1 MPFDGLM
8 TRAVT
13 AELQNRIVMGKVDK
27 IAQPEQ
33 DVVVFTIHTKTGNV
47 RLLMSAAAS
56 HARVHLIENNPV
68 NPVEPYS
75 FCMLLRKYLTAS
87 RIVGVEQHSSERIM
101 ELSFESMNE
110 LGFNV
115 SRKLIIEIM
124 GKHSN
129 IVLVDL
135 ESGKIIDSVKRVGFD
150 VNRARQV
157 LPGLKYVYPPLQEKI
172 PFDEILTDQDGLE
185 KLESAHDGKEIL
197 DLVSGIAPVYAD
209 QLASEDN
216 RAEFMRETIKM
227 AETGSGA
234 PMAWFDE
241 QGSPRDYYFT
251 PLDALD
257 TSFRRVEYGTLSE
270 CLEEYFSKKV
280 TANQTLQ
287 KANDAMRRVNEL
299 LSKKYLKKKRLSED
313 LIEAE
318 NSDRYRLY
326 GELLTANLGRFTQ
339 GMASVDVLNYYNG
352 QTVTIPLD
360 VKLSPSKNA
369 QAMYKR
375 YQKAKTAVKEK
386 QVQLEEND
394 AEIAYLESTAAFLQQ
409 AGTVEEVENIK
420 RELMDT
426 GYMRPPRKAALRKKA
441 AEPKPL
447 EFVLESGLK
456 VLVGRNNRENDRLTF
471 KMSDKGDIWL
481 HTKDIPGSHVLIK
494 CGPAGCT
501 DDDIRE
507 AAGIA
512 AYHSKAQ
519 SSENV
524 PVDYVPIR
532 YVKKPQGAKPGM
544 VIFTNNRTI
553 YADPKEGRSSK

>member
-209 QLASEDN
+209 QLASKDN

-339 GMASVDVLNYYNG
+339 GMSKVDVLNYYTG
-352 QTVTIPLD
+352 ETVTIPLD

-494 CGPAGCT
+494 CGAAGCM
-501 DDDIRE
+501 DEDIRE

-553 YADPKEGRSSK
+553 YADPREGRSSK

>member
-8 TRAVT
+8 TRAVVT
-13 AELQNRIVMGKVDK
+13 ELQNRIVLGKVDK

-33 DVVVFTIHTKTGNV
+33 DVIVFTIHTKTGNV
-47 RLLMSAAAS
+47 RLLMSCAAS
-56 HARVHLIENNPV
+56 HARAHLIENNPV

-87 RIVGVEQHSSERIM
+87 RIVSVEQHSSERIM
-101 ELSFESMNE
+101 EISFESMNE

-129 IVLVDL
+129 IVLTDI
-135 ESGKIIDSVKRVGFD
+135 ESGKIIDAVKRVGFD

-172 PFDEILTDQDGLE
+172 PFGEVTGNSEGLE
-185 KLESAHDGKEIL
+185 RLADARDGRELL
-197 DLVSGIAPVYAD
+197 DLISGIAPVYAD
-209 QLASEDN
+209 ELSQAEN
-216 RAEFMRETIKM
+216 RAEFLRETIER
-227 AETGSGA
+227 ARSGKVT

-241 QGSPRDYYFT
+241 AGNPKDYYFA
-251 PLDALD
+251 PLSAMDE
-257 TSFRRVEYGTLSE
+257 SFERREYPTLSA
-270 CLEEYFSKKV
+270 CLEDYFSRKV

-318 NSDRYRLY
+318 NSDKYRLY

-339 GMASVDVLNYYNG
+339 GMTKVEVLNYYTGEN
-352 QTVTIPLD
+352 VTIPLD

-375 YQKAKTAVKEK
+375 CQKAKTAVKEK
-386 QVQLEEND
+386 QVQLEENE
-394 AEIAYLESTAAFLQQ
+394 AEIAYLESTAAFLEQ
-409 AGTVEEVENIK
+409 ASTVEEVENIK
-420 RELMDT
+420 RELTDT

-441 AEPKPL
+441 SEPRPL

-456 VLVGRNNRENDRLTF
+456 VLVGRNNRENDKLTF

-494 CGPAGCT
+494 CGQGGCT
-501 DDDIRE
+501 DQDIRE

-512 AYHSKAQ
+512 AFHSKAQ

-544 VIFTNNRTI
+544 VIFTNNRTL
-553 YADPKEGRSSK
+553 YADPVEGRPSK

>member
-13 AELQNRIVMGKVDK
+13 TELQNRIVMGKVDK

-33 DVVVFTIHTKTGNV
+33 DVLVFTIHTKNGNV

-56 HARVHLIENNPV
+56 HARVHLIGNNPV
-68 NPVEPYS
+68 NPPEPYN

-87 RIVGVEQHSSERIM
+87 RIVSVEQHSSERII
-101 ELSFESMNE
+101 EISFESMNE
-110 LGFNV
+110 LGFTV
-115 SRKLIIEIM
+115 SRKLVIEIM

-135 ESGKIIDSVKRVGFD
+135 ESGKIVDAVKRVGFD
-150 VNRARQV
+150 VNRARQI

-172 PFDEILTDQDGLE
+172 PFGEILNDPAGMERLYSAPDGRAL
-185 KLESAHDGKEIL
+185 L
-197 DLVSGIAPVYAD
+197 DLISGIAPVYAEE
-209 QLASEDN
+209 LASAVD
-216 RAEFMRETIKM
+216 RGEFLRETISR
-227 AETGSGA
+227 AESGEA
-234 PMAWFDE
+234 MPLAWFDE
-241 QGSPRDYYFT
+241 TGNPKDYYFT
-251 PLDALD
+251 PLATMDHN
-257 TSFRRVEYGTLSE
+257 FERREYGTLSQ
-270 CLEEYFSKKV
+270 CLEDYFSRKV

-287 KANDAMRRVNEL
+287 KANDCMRRVNEL

-318 NSDRYRLY
+318 NSDKYRLY
-326 GELLTANLGRFTQ
+326 GELLTANLGSFTQ
-339 GMASVDVLNYYNG
+339 GMSKVDVLNYYNG
-352 QTVTIPLD
+352 ETVTIPLD

-375 YQKAKTAVKEK
+375 YQKAKTAIKEK
-386 QVQLEEND
+386 QVQLQEND
-394 AEIAYLESTAAFLQQ
+394 AEIAYLESIGAFLEQ
-409 AGTVEEVENIK
+409 AGTVEEVEIIK
-420 RELMDT
+420 RELTDT
-426 GYMRPPRKAALRKKA
+426 GYMRPPKKAALRKKA

-447 EFVLESGLK
+447 EYILGSGLK
-456 VLVGRNNRENDRLTF
+456 VLVGRNNRENDKLTF

-494 CGPAGCT
+494 CGPAGCSEE
-501 DDDIRE
+501 DLRE
-507 AAGIA
+507 AAAIA
-512 AYHSKAQ
+512 ACHSKASASQ
-519 SSENV
+519 NV

-553 YADPKEGRSSK
+553 YVDPKEGRPFK

>member
-8 TRAVT
+8 TQAVVT
-13 AELQNRIVMGKVDK
+13 ELQNRIVLGKVDK

-33 DVVVFTIHTKTGNV
+33 DVIVFTIHTKTGNV
-47 RLLMSAAAS
+47 RLLMSCAAS
-56 HARVHLIENNPV
+56 HARAHLIENNPV

-87 RIVGVEQHSSERIM
+87 RIVSVEQHSSERIM
-101 ELSFESMNE
+101 EISFESMNE

-129 IVLVDL
+129 IVLTDI
-135 ESGKIIDSVKRVGFD
+135 ESGKIIDAVKRVGFD

-172 PFDEILTDQDGLE
+172 PFGEVIGDSEGLE
-185 KLESAHDGKEIL
+185 RLADARDGKEIL
-197 DLVSGIAPVYAD
+197 NMISGIAPVYAD
-209 QLASEDN
+209 ELSQAEN
-216 RAEFMRETIKM
+216 RAEFLRETIER
-227 AETGSGA
+227 ARSGKVT

-241 QGSPRDYYFT
+241 TGNPKDYYFA
-251 PLDALD
+251 PLSAMDE
-257 TSFRRVEYGTLSE
+257 SFERREYPTLSA
-270 CLEEYFSKKV
+270 CLEDYFSRKV

-318 NSDRYRLY
+318 NSDKYRLY

-339 GMASVDVLNYYNG
+339 GMTKVEVLNYYTGEN
-352 QTVTIPLD
+352 VTIPLD

-386 QVQLEEND
+386 QVQLEENE
-394 AEIAYLESTAAFLQQ
+394 AEIAYLESTAAFLEQ
-409 AGTVEEVENIK
+409 ASTVEEVENIK
-420 RELMDT
+420 RELTDT

-441 AEPKPL
+441 SEPRPL

-456 VLVGRNNRENDRLTF
+456 VLVGRNNRENDKLTF

-494 CGPAGCT
+494 CGQGGCT
-501 DDDIRE
+501 DQDIRE

-512 AYHSKAQ
+512 AFHSKAQ

-544 VIFTNNRTI
+544 VIFTNNRTL
-553 YADPKEGRSSK
+553 YADPVEGRPSK

>member
-13 AELQNRIVMGKVDK
+13 TELQNRIVMGKVDK
-27 IAQPEQ
+27 IAQPEA

-47 RLLMSAAAS
+47 RLLMSCAAS

-68 NPVEPYS
+68 NPAEPYT
-75 FCMLLRKYLTAS
+75 FCMLLRKYLSAS
-87 RIVGVEQHSSERIM
+87 RIVKVEQHSSERII

-110 LGFNV
+110 LGFTV
-115 SRKLIIEIM
+115 SRKLIIEVM

-135 ESGKIIDSVKRVGFD
+135 ESGKILDAVKRVGFD

-157 LPGLKYVYPPLQEKI
+157 LPGLKYEYPPLQEKI
-172 PFDEILTDQDGLE
+172 PFDEVTRDQEGLE
-185 KLESAHDGKEIL
+185 KLAEAHDGR
-197 DLVSGIAPVYAD
+197 DLLNLISGIAPVYAEE
-209 QLASEDN
+209 LANAED
-216 RAEFMRETIKM
+216 RAEFLMDTVKA
-227 AETGSGA
+227 AESGKVS

-241 QGSPRDYYFT
+241 NGSPKDYYFA
-251 PLDALD
+251 PLGTMDGN
-257 TSFRRVEYGTLSE
+257 FERREYDTLSE
-270 CLEEYFSKKV
+270 CLEDYFSRKV

-287 KANDAMRRVNEL
+287 KANDTLRRVNEL

-313 LIEAE
+313 LLEAE
-318 NSDRYRLY
+318 NSDKYRLY
-326 GELLTANLGRFTQ
+326 GELLTANLGKITQ
-339 GMASVDVLNYYNG
+339 GMDKVDVLNYYNG
-352 QTVTIPLD
+352 ETMTIPLD

-369 QAMYKR
+369 QAMFKR
-375 YQKAKTAVKEK
+375 YQKAKTAIKEK
-386 QVQLEEND
+386 QVQLTEND
-394 AEIAYLESTAAFLQQ
+394 AEIAYLESTAAFLEQ
-409 AGTVEEVENIK
+409 ASTVEEVENIK
-420 RELMDT
+420 RELTDT

-447 EFVLESGLK
+447 EFKLESGLK
-456 VLVGRNNRENDRLTF
+456 VLVGRNNRENDKLTF
-471 KMSDKGDIWL
+471 KMSEKGDIWL

-494 CGPAGCT
+494 CGAAGCT
-501 DDDIRE
+501 DEDLRE

-512 AYHSKAQ
+512 AFHSKAA

-544 VIFTNNRTI
+544 VIFTNNRTL
-553 YADPKEGRSSK
+553 YVDPKEGRTLK